1 MNKNNPKVSI
11 IIPVYNGS
19 NYLKYAIDS
28 ALAQT
33 YKNLEIIVVNDGST
47 DEGKT
52 KAIAESYGKKI
63 IYLEK
68 ENGGASSALNLGI
81 KNMTGEYFSWLS
93 HDDMYYPNKIEKQI
107 EEINKY
113 DNKTIL
119 FSNYDYI
126 NPEGKKMKSV
136 YLNHK
141 LLIEK
146 PDYAV
151 LKSNIGGITLLIPKD
166 AFDEFGDFDL
176 SMRCTQDYDMWFK
189 MLKSY
194 KFVHM
199 EDILAMTRIHSMQ
212 DSNTSPRM
220 LIEGN
225 KLWVD
230 MTKEYPI
237 EKKKQLEGSEY
248 AFYKEME
255 NFLTTSPYNQAV
267 EEINKL
273 SKEILNKY
281 KKELKEKSITVIIVD
296 NGKAI
301 DKTISSIKNQTFKN
315 IEIVIEKDSSK
326 RNKILKEI
334 KTDFH
339 TFITSEE
346 EVKENWLEE
355 QILVAIASEKALIIS
370 DLNRVNKNNVSDNL
384 SSIFITLDGVI
395 FNSKYKIEYKNLY
408 QYIYDYYKQSGLI
421 VSEECYFVNLNR
433 EYNMTAVYEMFK
445 KIIIEENLSEYDIA
459 SISYDLTC
467 LYNKNTKTDKPVF
480 MYERCNELLELMYS
494 RSFRMLKKYIDY
506 KHKRKQERREKGKM

>member
-1 MNKNNPKVSI
+1 MKIKNPKVSI

-19 NYLKYAIDS
+19 NYLKDAIDS

-33 YKNLEIIVVNDGST
+33 YNNLEIIVVNDGSN
-47 DEGKT
+47 DDGKT

-63 IYLEK
+63 VYLEK

-81 KNMTGEYFSWLS
+81 KKMTGEYFSWLS
-93 HDDMYYPNKIEKQI
+93 HDDMYYPDKIEKQVEKI
-107 EEINKY
+107 KEY
-113 DNKTIL
+113 DEKTIL

-126 NPEGKKMKSV
+126 NPQGEKIKSV

-141 LLIEK
+141 YLTEK

-151 LKSNIGGITLLIPKD
+151 LKSNIGGITLLIPKE
-166 AFDEFGDFDL
+166 AFIECGEFDL

-230 MTKEYPI
+230 IIKKYPL
-237 EKKKQLEGSEY
+237 EKKIELEGSEY

-255 NFLTTSPYNQAV
+255 NFLKISPYNKAV
-267 EEINKL
+267 AEINDISKDIL
-273 SKEILNKY
+273 SKY
-281 KKELKEKSITVIIVD
+281 KKELENISISVIVTE
-296 NGKAI
+296 NGKDI
-301 DKTISSIKNQTFKN
+301 DKTISCIKNQTFKN
-315 IEIVIEKDSSK
+315 IEIIHEKNISD

-334 KTDFH
+334 NTNYH
-339 TFITSEE
+339 TFISAGNI
-346 EVKENWLEE
+346 VKENWIEE
-355 QILVAIASEKALIIS
+355 QLLVSLASNKALTIS
-370 DLNRVNKNNVSDNL
+370 DLNRTNKNSVIDNL
-384 SSIFITLDGVI
+384 SAIFITLDGVI
-395 FNSKYKIEYKNLY
+395 FKSQYKIEYIELY
-408 QYIYDYYKQSGLI
+408 QYIYEFFKKSGLI
-421 VSEECYFVNLNR
+421 VSEECYFENLNR
-433 EYNMTAVYEMFK
+433 EYNMTNVYEMFK
-445 KIIIEENLSEYDIA
+445 KIINEETLSEYEIA

-467 LYNKNTKTDKPVF
+467 LYNKNTKTDKPVY
-480 MYERCNELLELMYS
+480 MYEPCNELQELMFS
-494 RSFRMLKKYIDY
+494 RSFRLLKKYIDR
-506 KHKRKQERREKGKM
+506 KHAKKHARRENGKK